1 MGKPIALFLSNYT
14 AEYVISARARYFA
27 EAISDVYKPVVVY
40 REGPKEEAL
49 RQFLAAAW
57 QMAPHFIYVMEVG
70 FIGGLVA
77 LLAKLSRGVPYIAD
91 TAGTAMDGLRA
102 SRQPRWRWQAA
113 DWVERR
119 IYGHAAGVAVRG
131 LLQKIIFEARYYND
145 RVYYLPESVD
155 TERWCP
161 KERPDLRAALGLDGC
176 LTVGVMGTLAWSD
189 ALDWGYGKELV
200 EMLHLLRDEPVKG
213 VIIPVRS
220 SHGGSQHG
228 EAKLRELI
236 ARRGLDDRVVFIRDV
251 PREAVP
257 DYLSV
262 VDVCLSTQ
270 TADPVGEMRT
280 SAKLPDYLACGK
292 FVLATRVGTARFVL
306 PEEMLLDY
314 RGRYDPHYPQRLA
327 ERVRWILA
335 HRDALALGSRGV
347 AIAKEHFEFRKV
359 AQAAREMIL
368 ECIPAPGT
376 V

>member
-1 MGKPIALFLSNYT
+1 MGKPIALFLSNYKP
-14 AEYVISARARYFA
+14 EYVISARARSFA
-27 EAISDVYKPVVVY
+27 EAISDVYKPVVLY
-40 REGPKEEAL
+40 RDGPKEQAAG
-49 RQFLAAAW
+49 QFLAAAW

-70 FIGGLVA
+70 FVGGLLA
-77 LLAKLSRGVPYIAD
+77 LLAKLARGVPYIAD

-119 IYGHAAGVAVRG
+119 IYGHAAAVAVRG

-155 TERWCP
+155 TERWYP
-161 KERPDLRAALGLDGC
+161 KERPNLRAKLGLDGY

-189 ALDWGYGKELV
+189 TLDWGYGKELV

-236 ARRGLDDRVVFIRDV
+236 ARYGLGDRVVIIRDL

-314 RGRYDPHYPQRLA
+314 HGRYDPDYPRRLA
-327 ERVRWILA
+327 ERVRWVLA
-335 HRDALALGSRGV
+335 HRDVLALGRRGV
-347 AIAKEHFEFRKV
+347 EIAREHFEFRKV

-368 ECIPAPGT
+368 ACIPTPGT
-376 V
+376 A